1 MDMQPGSYSTAA
13 KGKPQKENLNDEAMA
28 ARLGKACTKQ
38 EDAQSTGSPVA
49 GMDRQPGTYRY
60 DINKQDFVPN
70 IDKSEANNES

>member
-1 MDMQPGSYSTAA
+1 MDRQPGSYKTAA

-28 ARLGKACTKQ
+28 ARLGKTYTKQ
-38 EDAQSTGSPVA
+38 EAAEASESPVT

-70 IDKSEANNES
+70 IDKREANNES

>member
-1 MDMQPGSYSTAA
+1 
-13 KGKPQKENLNDEAMA
+13 MA

-38 EDAQSTGSPVA
+38 EDAESAGSPVA

-70 IDKSEANNES
+70 IDKREANNES